1 MSNAL
6 FLFVMAAVG
15 MDPENT
21 GTIYNC
27 CISFSG
33 TDGLRCYT
41 HHTSPFWTEIE

>member
-21 GTIYNC
+21 GIFTTAAYSKNEQK
-27 CISFSG
+27 
-33 TDGLRCYT
+33 
-41 HHTSPFWTEIE
+41 P